1 MRFSC
6 LQIILGAASTAVA
19 SYQGFNYAAQG
30 NNLES
35 FHKQFSLA
43 TSLPGTAN
51 FSSARLYTMIQ
62 EGTNDSVIEAIS
74 AALATNTKLL
84 LGLWASVDAESFAKE
99 LRALDSAMK
108 LYGSQLRDL
117 VIGISVGSED
127 LYRSSVLGR
136 SQSISTGQDVTV
148 LLDYIQQVRQLLVGS
163 VLEHVPVGHVDT
175 LDAYTNTTNSVI
187 IDAVDFMGVN
197 IFPYFSND
205 QTMNVSDAARSF
217 WAAYES
223 TLQIAQ
229 GKSVWITETGWPWL
243 DPSKTSG
250 PQPSVENAAVY
261 WSEVACELQARSIGF
276 WWYILSDPADM
287 PYFGVTDSRSD
298 EPGSALYGL
307 ECGAKAARSSIEIL
321 TLASM
326 SSRTIERQPTWT
338 NTNFVPTHTCFD

>member
-1 MRFSC
+1 M
-6 LQIILGAASTAVA
+6 L
-19 SYQGFNYAAQG
+19 
-30 NNLES
+30 
-35 FHKQFSLA
+35 
-43 TSLPGTAN
+43 
-51 FSSARLYTMIQ
+51 Q
-62 EGTNDSVIEAIS
+62 EGTNDSVIEAIP

-99 LRALDSAMK
+99 IRALNSAMTQ
-108 LYGSQLRDL
+108 YGSQLGDL

-127 LYRSSVLGR
+127 LYRSSVPGK
-136 SQSISTGQDVTV
+136 SQGSSTGQDVTV
-148 LLDYIQQVRQLLVGS
+148 LLGYIQQVRQELIGS

-175 LDAYTNTTNSVI
+175 LDAYTNTTNSMI
-187 IDAVDFMGVN
+187 IDAVDFIGVN

-250 PQPSVENAAVY
+250 PQPGMENAAVY

-276 WWYILSDPADM
+276 WWYILSDPANM
-287 PYFGVTDSRSD
+287 PFFGVTDSRGD

-307 ECGAKAARSSIEIL
+307 ECGAHAARTSIETLTLTSTSSI
-321 TLASM
+321 
-326 SSRTIERQPTWT
+326 TIERQPTWT
-338 NTNFVPTHTCFD
+338 NTNSAPSYMCSD